1 MTAAHRVLKQL
12 YIGIAMFFVIFAILG
27 LIFMRPVWIFELS
40 LLAGCLAGCFMA
52 YNMYDVLDRAL
63 DLEARKAKGFVTVRS
78 FLRLGICL
86 VLMAIAVKISWVSF
100 TGVTI
105 GLLGL
110 KVSAF
115 FNPLVRRLMGDVTE
129 AAENV
134 NDIMPESYTDAG
146 ESRTEDDYEDD
157 DYEDDFVKKH
167 FQKYL
172 KQKDRYM

>member
-63 DLEARKAKGFVTVRS
+63 DLEARKAKSFVTVRS

-115 FNPLVRRLMGDVTE
+115 FNPLVRKLTKDVTE
-129 AAENV
+129 ASDDV
-134 NDIMPESYTDAG
+134 IMPEDTDAG
-146 ESRTEDDYEDD
+146 ESRTIEDDYEDD
-157 DYEDDFVKKH
+157 DYEDEFVKKH

>member
-1 MTAAHRVLKQL
+1 MTVAHKVLWQL
-12 YIGIAMFFVIFAILG
+12 YIGIAIYFVIFAILG

-63 DLEARKAKGFVTVRS
+63 ELEARKAKGFVTLRS
-78 FLRLGICL
+78 SLRLVICL
-86 VLMAIAVKISWVSF
+86 VIMAIAIKISWVSF

-115 FNPLVRRLMGDVTE
+115 FNPLVRKLTGD
-129 AAENV
+129 AEKV
-134 NDIMPESYTDAG
+134 NDSMPESYTDAG
-146 ESRTEDDYEDD
+146 ESRAGEDDYEDD

-172 KQKDRYM
+172 KQKDKYM

>member
-63 DLEARKAKGFVTVRS
+63 DLEARKAKGFVTIRS

-115 FNPLVRRLMGDVTE
+115 FNPLVRRLTKDTTE
-129 AAENV
+129 AAGDVSMQEN
-134 NDIMPESYTDAG
+134 TDAG
-146 ESRTEDDYEDD
+146 ESRVIEDDYEDD